1 MQITYI
7 QRTPTADEFNMLTE
21 AVGWGKRTNEIVEE
35 ALSNTLCS
43 ICAYDGEKLI
53 GYGRIIGDKTI
64 FLYIQDVMVIPE
76 YQGKKIGTEIM
87 NTLLEK
93 INEYKKVNPEIRTYL
108 GASKG
113 RESFYERFGFISRP
127 NDDLGAGMILY
138 DDSDK

>member
-1 MQITYI
+1 MI
-7 QRTPTADEFNMLTE
+7 
-21 AVGWGKRTNEIVEE
+21 
-35 ALSNTLCS
+35 
-43 ICAYDGEKLI
+43 
-53 GYGRIIGDKTI
+53 
-64 FLYIQDVMVIPE
+64 IPE
-76 YQGKKIGTEIM
+76 YQGKKIGTGIM

-138 DDSDK
+138 DE

>member
-7 QRTPTADEFNMLTE
+7 QRTPTADEFNILTE
-21 AVGWGKRTNEIVEE
+21 AVGWGKRINEIVEE

-64 FLYIQDVMVIPE
+64 FLYIQDVMIIPE
-76 YQGKKIGTEIM
+76 YQGKKIGTGIM

-138 DDSDK
+138 DE

>member
-21 AVGWGKRTNEIVEE
+21 AVGWGKRINEIVEE

-76 YQGKKIGTEIM
+76 YQGKKIGTGIM

-138 DDSDK
+138 DE

>member
-7 QRTPTADEFNMLTE
+7 QRTPTADEFNILTE
-21 AVGWGKRTNEIVEE
+21 AVGWGKRMNEIVEE

-64 FLYIQDVMVIPE
+64 FLYIQDVMIIPE
-76 YQGKKIGTEIM
+76 YQGKKIGTGIM

-113 RESFYERFGFISRP
+113 RESFYERFGFVSRP

-138 DDSDK
+138 DE

>member
-76 YQGKKIGTEIM
+76 YQGKKIGTGIM

-113 RESFYERFGFISRP
+113 RESFYERFGFVSRP

-138 DDSDK
+138 NDSDK

>member
-21 AVGWGKRTNEIVEE
+21 AVGWGKRINEIVEE
-35 ALSNTLCS
+35 ALRNTLCS

-64 FLYIQDVMVIPE
+64 FLYIQDVMIIPE
-76 YQGKKIGTEIM
+76 YQGKKIGTGIM

-138 DDSDK
+138 DE